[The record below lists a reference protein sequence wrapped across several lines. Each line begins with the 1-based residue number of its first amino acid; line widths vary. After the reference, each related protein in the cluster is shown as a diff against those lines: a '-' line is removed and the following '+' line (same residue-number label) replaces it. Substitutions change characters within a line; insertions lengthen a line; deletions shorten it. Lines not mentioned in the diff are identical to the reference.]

1 MLRRPSEG
9 AADREVAQFA
19 LMENSAPLAWLGWSP
34 FSALAGA
41 NRTRAGFHMCHLNA
55 ENLDRIEDTT
65 ECLLALSVF
74 GANHA

>member
-1 MLRRPSEG
+1 MAGITLVTFFG
-9 AADREVAQFA
+9 AR
-19 LMENSAPLAWLGWSP
+19 LSKSP
-34 FSALAGA
+34 H
-41 NRTRAGFHMCHLNA
+41 AGFHLCHLNA